1 MSDLVK
7 RLRGMETYGY
17 QSQLAC
23 EAADRIEVLEA
34 ALAWYSDQMCEG
46 LCEGKD
52 PKICAAIGEENC
64 TGCPAVVT
72 LHKSP

>member
-34 ALAWYSDQMCEG
+34 ALARIADAEYIPNIRAFARSV
-46 LCEGKD
+46 L
-52 PKICAAIGEENC
+52 
-64 TGCPAVVT
+64 
-72 LHKSP
+72 KSS